1 MSDPE
6 IIEPKKELVAVPPVA
21 GSGVRPII
29 PSTMEEL
36 KYMAGLII
44 KAGFAPDSY
53 GGDDKKIAIGIMKG
67 VEVGLAP
74 LMALANIAIIN
85 GRPCIWGDGAVALV
99 QSKNVIE
106 KFDVVEIGK
115 FPTDSDEVEKFP
127 DAYGFEAAIWRRG
140 QTSPYVGKFTVGDAK
155 RAKLWL
161 NPKRPPW
168 MMYPKRM
175 LRIRAATFA
184 LRDGFADC
192 LAGLGI
198 REEIEDTPAP
208 PKETDVAFLE
218 DSPRHNPEPENG
230 PETQPETA
238 A

>member
-1 MSDPE
+1 MSEQE
-6 IIEPKKELVAVPPVA
+6 IIEPTKARELIAVPPVA

-36 KYMAGLII
+36 KYMAGLVI
-44 KAGFAPDSY
+44 GSGLAPDSY
-53 GGDDKKIAIGIMKG
+53 QNDPKKIAIGIMKG
-67 VEVGLAP
+67 LEVGLAP

-85 GRPCIWGDGAVALV
+85 GRPSIWGDGAMALV

-106 KFDVVEIGK
+106 KFEVFEVGRQPSDSEDVDK
-115 FPTDSDEVEKFP
+115 FQDT
-127 DAYGFEAAIWRRG
+127 YGFEARIWRKG
-140 QTSPYVGKFTVGDAK
+140 QDAPYIGKFTVGDAR

-175 LRIRAATFA
+175 LKIRASAFA

-192 LAGLGI
+192 LAGLNI
-198 REEIEDTPAP
+198 REEVEDTPAP
-208 PKETDVAFLE
+208 PKAPDVAFLE
-218 DSPRHNPEPENG
+218 DKPILPVPED
-230 PETQPETA
+230 ETKETTT
-238 A
+238 